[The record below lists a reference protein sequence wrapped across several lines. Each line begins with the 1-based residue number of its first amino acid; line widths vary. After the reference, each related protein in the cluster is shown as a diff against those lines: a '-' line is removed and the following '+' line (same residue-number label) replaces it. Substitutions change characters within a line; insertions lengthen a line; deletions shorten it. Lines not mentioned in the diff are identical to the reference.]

1 MEWLM
6 PDEDSKYTKSDLKIM
21 DFIENYTDEFLFMSI
36 GQLAKRLDMSE
47 ATTSRFARHIGY
59 TDFKEMKNHVAAR
72 KVGKGPARKIAGTLM
87 KIQGFDIRKWF
98 TYQQECLERT
108 QNQIDIGEMDKA
120 LTAIQKARRIYIHA
134 KNASASAGQLLFF
147 RLRRLGF
154 DVTMVPSGG
163 SEVIE
168 GIAHAGEGDLVIIF
182 SYSKVSTEGRIILDY
197 AQTAGYQ
204 TLAFTSRL
212 YAPSDQ
218 RADINIYVYRG
229 EKEEYHSMTTAVAMI
244 DAMVLALS
252 ERMASQSAERLGKV
266 QNLKKLYRKDRD

>member
-21 DFIENYTDEFLFMSI
+21 DFVENNTEEFLFMSI
-36 GQLAKRLDMSE
+36 GQLAKRLEMSE
-47 ATTSRFARHIGY
+47 ATISRFARHIGY
-59 TDFKEMKNHVAAR
+59 TDFKDMKNHVAAR

-87 KIQGFDIRKWF
+87 KNQGFDIRKWF
-98 TYQQECLERT
+98 SYQQECLERT
-108 QNQIDIGEMDKA
+108 QDQIDSGEMDRAFK
-120 LTAIQKARRIYIHA
+120 AIQNAERIYIHA

-147 RLRRLGF
+147 RLRRLGYN
-154 DVTMVPSGG
+154 VSMIPSGG

-168 GIAHAGEGDLVIIF
+168 GIAHAGEKDLIIIF
-182 SYSKVSTEGRIILDY
+182 SYSKVSAEGKIILDY
-197 AQTAGYQ
+197 AQTAGYK

-212 YAPSDQ
+212 YAPSEQ

-252 ERMASQSAERLGKV
+252 ERMSATSAERLGKV
-266 QNLKKLYRKDRD
+266 ENLKKLYRKDRK

>member
-21 DFIENYTDEFLFMSI
+21 DFIENHTEEFLFTSI
-36 GQLAKRLDMSE
+36 GQLAKQLEMSE
-47 ATTSRFARHIGY
+47 ATISRFVRHIGY
-59 TDFKEMKNHVAAR
+59 SDFKEMKSHVVSR

-87 KIQGFDIRKWF
+87 KNQGFDMRQWLS
-98 TYQQECLERT
+98 YQQECLERT
-108 QNQIDIGEMDKA
+108 QSQIDSTEMEKA
-120 LTAIQKARRIYIHA
+120 MSAIMNARRIFIHA
-134 KNASASAGQLLFF
+134 KNASTAAGQLLFF
-147 RLRRLGF
+147 RLRRLGYN
-154 DVTMVPSGG
+154 VSMIPSGG

-168 GIAHAGEGDLVIIF
+168 GIAHASEHDLVIIF
-182 SYSKVSTEGRIILDY
+182 SYSKVSAEGRMILDY
-197 AQTAGYQ
+197 AKTAGYS

-229 EKEEYHSMTTAVAMI
+229 EKEEYHSMTTAIAMI

-252 ERMASQSAERLGKV
+252 EHTSATSAEQLNKV
-266 QNLKKLYRKDRD
+266 EKLKKLYRKDRK

>member
-1 MEWLM
+1 M

-47 ATTSRFARHIGY
+47 ATISRFGKTYRLY
-59 TDFKEMKNHVAAR
+59 RFKEMKNHVAAR

-120 LTAIQKARRIYIHA
+120 LTAITRYLRVIHA

-147 RLRRLGF
+147 
-154 DVTMVPSGG
+154 P
-163 SEVIE
+163 
-168 GIAHAGEGDLVIIF
+168 
-182 SYSKVSTEGRIILDY
+182 
-197 AQTAGYQ
+197 
-204 TLAFTSRL
+204 
-212 YAPSDQ
+212 
-218 RADINIYVYRG
+218 
-229 EKEEYHSMTTAVAMI
+229 
-244 DAMVLALS
+244 
-252 ERMASQSAERLGKV
+252 ASQTWI
-266 QNLKKLYRKDRD
+266 

>member
-6 PDEDSKYTKSDLKIM
+6 PDEDSKYTKSDMKIM
-21 DFIENYTDEFLFMSI
+21 EFIENNTEEFLFMSI
-36 GQLAKRLDMSE
+36 GQLAKRLEMSE
-47 ATTSRFARHIGY
+47 ATISRFARHIGY
-59 TDFKEMKNHVAAR
+59 TDFKDMKNHVAAR

-98 TYQQECLERT
+98 SYQQECLERT
-108 QNQIDIGEMDKA
+108 QDQIDAGEMDRA
-120 LTAIQKARRIYIHA
+120 LKAIQNAERIYIHA

-147 RLRRLGF
+147 RLRRLGYN
-154 DVTMVPSGG
+154 VSMIPSGG

-168 GIAHAGEGDLVIIF
+168 GIAHAGEKDLIIIF
-182 SYSKVSTEGRIILDY
+182 SYSKVSAEGKIILDY
-197 AQTAGYQ
+197 AQTAGYK

-212 YAPSDQ
+212 YAPSEQ

-252 ERMASQSAERLGKV
+252 ERMSATSAERLGKV
-266 QNLKKLYRKDRD
+266 ENLKKLYRKDRK

>member
-1 MEWLM
+1 M

-47 ATTSRFARHIGY
+47 ATISRFARHIGY

-244 DAMVLALS
+244 DAMVLAIS
-252 ERMASQSAERLGKV
+252 ERMASQSVERLGKV